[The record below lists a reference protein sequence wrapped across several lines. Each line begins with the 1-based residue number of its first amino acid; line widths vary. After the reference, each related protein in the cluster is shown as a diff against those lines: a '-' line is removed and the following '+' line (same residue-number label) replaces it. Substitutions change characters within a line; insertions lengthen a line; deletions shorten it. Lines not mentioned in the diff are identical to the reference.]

1 MPYIGLTGGL
11 ASGKS
16 TVSGR
21 LAELGARLVDLDLIS
36 RQVVEPGQ
44 AAWSRIRERFG
55 PEAVLPD
62 QSLNRDALRKIIFEN
77 PAEREALNQIIHP
90 AIFRAMDRAKEECF
104 KEDPAALV
112 VVDAPLLIE
121 LNSQDRFDCIILVY
135 VPYETQVARLMARDG
150 YERAE
155 AAQAL
160 AAQMSLEEKRK
171 YADILVDNRG
181 TVAETMAL
189 VDRLYPQLMAFQGGC

>member
-1 MPYIGLTGGL
+1 MPYVGLTGGL

-21 LAELGARLVDLDLIS
+21 MAELGARVVDLDLIS

-44 AAWSRIRERFG
+44 AAWNGIRERFG
-55 PEAVLPD
+55 SGAILPD

-77 PAEREALNQIIHP
+77 PAEREALNRIIHP

-104 KEDPAALV
+104 QEDPEALV

-150 YERAE
+150 YDRAE
-155 AAQAL
+155 AEQAL
-160 AAQMSLEEKRK
+160 AAQMPLEEKRN
-171 YADILVDNRG
+171 YADILIDNRK

-189 VDRLYPQLMAFQGGC
+189 VDRLYPQLTALQGGC

>member
-1 MPYIGLTGGL
+1 M
-11 ASGKS
+11 
-16 TVSGR
+16 
-21 LAELGARLVDLDLIS
+21 
-36 RQVVEPGQ
+36 
-44 AAWSRIRERFG
+44 
-55 PEAVLPD
+55 
-62 QSLNRDALRKIIFEN
+62 
-77 PAEREALNQIIHP
+77 
-90 AIFRAMDRAKEECF
+90 
-104 KEDPAALV
+104 
-112 VVDAPLLIE
+112 VDAPLLIE